1 MNREKYE
8 QALDEFLAPYACRK
22 SKGRRIEK
30 DEDVYRIAFQRD
42 RDKILF
48 SPSFRRLEY
57 KTQVFVYRESD
68 YFRTRLTHTLEV
80 MQTSTELA
88 RFLRLNVDLV
98 EAIALGHDLGHP
110 PFGHAGE
117 RALASLMGEVGFR
130 HNEQS
135 LRIVDELEN
144 YGRFKN
150 GLNLTWEVREGILKH
165 TSKHMEFKNLG
176 NYEEE
181 FYKTN
186 PNGTLEAQIVCI
198 SDDIVQVVH
207 DIDDALR
214 ANDEG
219 VLTSDEI
226 KKICESVTFP
236 EPYNKEFKKYKYARY
251 TSWLLGPLMDDL
263 VKGTFESIK
272 NHTYED
278 ILASEERFVKFSKLS
293 SFFKELGD
301 KLALIHNSSTVS
313 LMDFKG
319 QNIIKKL
326 FNAFKENIN
335 LLPEEVKQKINGT
348 NKERV
353 ICDFISSMT
362 DRMAHETYD
371 KMFLPYRE

>member
-8 QALDEFLAPYACRK
+8 KALDAFLAPYACRK
-22 SKGRRIEK
+22 SKGRLIEK
-30 DEDVYRIAFQRD
+30 DEDIYRVAFQRD
-42 RDKILF
+42 RDRILF
-48 SPSFRRLEY
+48 SPSFRRLEF
-57 KTQVFVYRESD
+57 KTQVFVYHESD

-117 RALASLMGEVGFR
+117 RTLASLMGEVGFR

-135 LRIVDELEN
+135 LRIVDELEK

-165 TSKHMEFKNLG
+165 TSKHMKSKNLD
-176 NYEEE
+176 NYKEE

-214 ANDEG
+214 ANVEG
-219 VLTSDEI
+219 LLAYDEI
-226 KKICESVTFP
+226 KEILDDVPFP
-236 EPYNKEFKKYKYARY
+236 EPYNKELEKYKYAGY
-251 TSWLLGPLMDDL
+251 TSWWLGPLMDDL

-272 NHTYED
+272 NLSYDD
-278 ILASEERFVKFSKLS
+278 ILTSKERFVKFSKLS
-293 SFFKELGD
+293 SFFD
-301 KLALIHNSSTVS
+301 KLKGKLDSIHHSSTVS

-319 QNIIKKL
+319 KRIIEEL
-326 FNAFKENIN
+326 FEAFKEETN
-335 LLPEEVKQKINGT
+335 LLPEEIRQKINGT

-353 ICDFISSMT
+353 ICDLISSMT
-362 DRMAHETYD
+362 DKMAHDTYD
-371 KMFLPYRE
+371 KLFLPYRE